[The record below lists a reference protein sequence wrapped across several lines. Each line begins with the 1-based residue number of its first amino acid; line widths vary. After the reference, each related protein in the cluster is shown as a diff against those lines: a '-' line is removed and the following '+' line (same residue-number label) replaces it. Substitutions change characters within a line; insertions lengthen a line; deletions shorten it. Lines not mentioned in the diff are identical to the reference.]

1 MLHDDEKE
9 PRKHENVRTL
19 IREIIDNF
27 HSILVTES
35 NITISIAVVGP
46 LGVGKSFFLNSLLNW
61 GLPIEHKVENGPLP
75 SAFGPCQTPIP
86 IHVKFAKNVQVLL
99 HKVETDALP
108 VVWFAE
114 EELDNDTL
122 ARVNATLVLNFQEI
136 GSNVRFVELQGPFPV
151 FGYLKDTAT
160 TESGHLQ
167 WGVHVEFIDLPGY
180 GDTTGNKF
188 INVELSKADVLLFF
202 SFGQAG
208 RPVSAVDIAQ
218 VFRSHEEWEFTSRPK
233 LVQVVKNRETQGVS
247 SLDFCSVYKN
257 KMKELNKAW
266 LNFFTMSLEGEA
278 MVNWYRDVRAKLPQL
293 TGEALLE
300 KMFSESDVIYFHP
313 ENPGIL
319 ACLKKVINDHV
330 QSVKVTKMI
339 QPFLQNVQCA
349 AKKLK
354 TRIGRSSQGEKRETR
369 YVEAK
374 AGETT
379 FQTLPNMNEASNLI
393 TSFIERTHLPL
404 ESDVKSMY
412 HVLCNNFLLSSET
425 RMFLLNMLKESLDNF
440 TIRLINAFMNANWST
455 LQDVPSDVIELIEIL
470 CRTRVQHYCQTTALD
485 YLLHMLD
492 IAKNR
497 YPFGLAEKK
506 RWSSANAEEKK
517 ELCNQYLLIHLHR
530 FEVSLLKETR
540 DKQYMKSHFHLIS
553 QLKKDIQALLAV
565 RSSDDTCRTD
575 GLKLLYEKLCAVV
588 RFCNNCIREINR
600 HPSLEEKVEIAL
612 PENMV
617 DVHGDTRTPL
627 QSKQSKHEGI
637 IKEVTELLRRG
648 AKRGD
653 IIYKLETRLKLKH
666 GELKLPQSQ
675 SDDQVLWAKT
685 LLNVLSDKDHFDV
698 KLEPN
703 LVLDNDDANVGRLL
717 GLARKRL
724 FAHQKSFVTCKIVNL
739 QQLPENEI
747 RLRRSTQEKNTLEVL
762 VSSEMSDK
770 LDAIREKFKD
780 PSQQLAPI
788 FIPTIR
794 PGPTPDLQGNY
805 LLEEDPWGK
814 GLLMGEELEEEKK
827 GKSGED
833 CPSDLNIFLVV
844 EQQHLQT
851 LKCTIESVQNPTAS
865 IIKLNYD
872 VLPQNGRGIGVTRSI
887 IKSLAEC
894 FKFSLYWTIDDD
906 IQFMYQFD
914 GNDHRWCKCSFTRGL
929 LFGQRVF
936 QTCLQTTVKA
946 LSEKERGDL
955 FDDITSDWPSFAKQ
969 TMRSA
974 CSLLINDKYF
984 DKVQRDP
991 SLLHSPFARIS
1002 EDCAGDTA
1010 KEVVLKACVQ
1020 HFVEKCMKCL
1030 FKDTVNQIAGVSI
1043 AHESTKRSDYMSKYP
1058 SADYMRSEQRSQIVL
1073 NHARALKGMNFVNDE
1088 IIFHD
1093 DEFQVYD
1100 KEKRNIPFWG
1110 IRDSTRSFCRA
1121 LTVSGLIGYEVIRI
1135 VYSTKKLRN
1144 VFDRVNPSCISLSH
1158 IPDDNDENENDA

>member
-9 PRKHENVRTL
+9 PRKQGNVKRL

-27 HSILVTES
+27 HSILITES

-61 GLPIEHKVENGPLP
+61 GLPIEQKVGNGPLP

-99 HKVETDALP
+99 HTVETDALP

-114 EELDNDTL
+114 EELGNDTL
-122 ARVNATLVLNFQEI
+122 ARVNATLTMNFQEI
-136 GSNVRFVELQGPFPV
+136 GSNVRCVELQGPFPV
-151 FGYLKDTAT
+151 FGYLKERVT
-160 TESGHLQ
+160 TGSGHLQ
-167 WGVHVEFIDLPGY
+167 WDVDVEFIDLPGY

-188 INVELSKADVLLFF
+188 INVELSRADVLLFF

-247 SLDFCSVYKN
+247 SLDFCSVYEN
-257 KMKELNKAW
+257 KKIELNKAW
-266 LNFFTMSLEGEA
+266 LNFFTRSLEGEA
-278 MVNWYRDVRAKLPQL
+278 MVSWYRDVRAKLPQL

-300 KMFSESDVIYFHP
+300 KMSSESDVIYFHP
-313 ENPGIL
+313 ENPGVL

-330 QSVKVTKMI
+330 QSVKAKKMI

-354 TRIGRSSQGEKRETR
+354 KRIGRSPQGEKRVTR
-369 YVEAK
+369 YAEAK

-379 FQTLPNMNEASNLI
+379 FETLPNMNEASNLI

-412 HVLCNNFLLSSET
+412 HVLYNSFLLSSET
-425 RMFLLNMLKESLDNF
+425 RMFLLNMLKESLENF

-470 CRTRVQHYCQTTALD
+470 CRTRVQHYCQTTAPD

-492 IAKNR
+492 LAKNR

-506 RWSSANAEEKK
+506 RWSSANTEEKK
-517 ELCNQYLLIHLHR
+517 ELCHQYLHIHLHR
-530 FEVSLLKETR
+530 FEVSLMKETR
-540 DKQYMKSHFHLIS
+540 DKQYMKSHFQLIS

-565 RSSDDTCRTD
+565 RSSDDTYRTD

-588 RFCNNCIREINR
+588 RVCDDCIREINP

-612 PENMV
+612 PENMA
-617 DVHGDTRTPL
+617 DVHEDTRTPL
-627 QSKQSKHEGI
+627 QSKHSKYKGI

-653 IIYKLETRLKLKH
+653 IIHKLETRLKLKH

-675 SDDQVLWAKT
+675 SDDQVLWAKA
-685 LLNVLSDKDHFDV
+685 LLNILSDKDHFDI
-698 KLEPN
+698 KLEPD
-703 LVLDNDDANVGRLL
+703 LFLDNDDANVGRLL

-747 RLRRSTQEKNTLEVL
+747 RLRKSTHEENTLEVF

-833 CPSDLNIFLVV
+833 SPSDLNIFLVV

-865 IIKLNYD
+865 IIKLNYV

-894 FKFSLYWTIDDD
+894 FEFSLYWTIDDD

-914 GNDHRWCKCSFTRGL
+914 GNDHKWRKCSFTRGL
-929 LFGQRVF
+929 LFGQLVF
-936 QTCLQTTVKA
+936 QACLEKTVKA
-946 LSEKERGDL
+946 LSDRERCDL
-955 FDDITSDWPSFAKQ
+955 FDDITSDWPRFAKQ

-974 CSLLINDKYF
+974 CSLLIDSKYF

-991 SLLHSPFARIS
+991 SLLHSPFAKIS
-1002 EDCAGDTA
+1002 EECAGDTA
-1010 KEVVLKACVQ
+1010 KEEVLKACVQ
-1020 HFVEKCMKCL
+1020 DYVEKCTKFL

-1043 AHESTKRSDYMSKYP
+1043 AHESTKRSEYMTKYR
-1058 SADYMRSEQRSQIVL
+1058 SADYMRSDQRSQVVL

-1088 IIFHD
+1088 IIFHE

-1100 KEKRNIPFWG
+1100 KEKRKIPFWG
-1110 IRDSTRSFCRA
+1110 IGGSTRSFCRA
-1121 LTVSGLIGYEVIRI
+1121 LTVSGVIGYKVIRI

-1144 VFDRVNPSCISLSH
+1144 VFDRVNPSCILLPH
-1158 IPDDNDENENDA
+1158 IPEDNDENEDDA